1 MSPLPPRGRPM
12 MRRGG
17 HGGKRV
23 VYVTPYQKS
32 AEEEAKKYA
41 NRGFKTE
48 IKKEKDDTG
57 AYVFTVFVFE
67 MRF

>member
-1 MSPLPPRGRPM
+1 MIPSLPGGGRP
-12 MRRGG
+12 RRRM

-23 VYVTPYQKS
+23 VYVSSSIRS

-41 NRGFKTE
+41 DRGQRTE

-57 AYVFTVFVFE
+57 VYVYTVFVFE
-67 MRF
+67 GGF